1 MDLGQDG
8 LRDVRVPFIHSTAF
22 TEHLLCAGHCA
33 QSKQHK
39 VSVVSQGGARGER
52 GTYSEGA
59 SGRDSRSR
67 RDRTYG
73 LMDVEAERK
82 GMEEPGDGVFT
93 DQGGE
98 EKAGRVKTVSVTLGL
113 QPFGWNSALFQPSV
127 GAAYLQVTPKHFSP
141 WSCPFRH
148 QKLQDQSPCT
158 RVDGCTHCASSR
170 ASARHSWSASRLAA
184 MQRLQ

>member
-1 MDLGQDG
+1 MASVMLGCHSFIQQPLLSTYCVPG
-8 LRDVRVPFIHSTAF
+8 AVLR
-22 TEHLLCAGHCA
+22 
-33 QSKQHK
+33 
-39 VSVVSQGGARGER
+39 VSNTKSLVSQGGARGER
-52 GTYSEGA
+52 GTTQKELQE
-59 SGRDSRSR
+59 DSRSR

-73 LMDVEAERK
+73 LTELEAERK

-98 EKAGRVKTVSVTLGL
+98 ETAGRVKTVSVTLGL

-127 GAAYLQVTPKHFSP
+127 GAAYLRVTPKHFSP
-141 WSCPFRH
+141 WSCPFRRH
-148 QKLQDQSPCT
+148 QLQDQSPCT
-158 RVDGCTHCASSR
+158 RVDGCTHCASAR